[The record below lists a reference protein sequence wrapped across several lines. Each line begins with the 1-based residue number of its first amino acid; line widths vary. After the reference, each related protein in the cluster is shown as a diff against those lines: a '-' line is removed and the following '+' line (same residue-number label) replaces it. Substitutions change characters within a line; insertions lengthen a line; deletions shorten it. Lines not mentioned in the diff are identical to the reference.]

1 MSLGVSGDA
10 PQMYEQLEQKLGSG
24 NDIANLPDMR
34 VAHYCPYKED
44 LGLRLAVARLAGL
57 TKAFDEKY
65 VQVLLQVR
73 NEVSRKILTNISFTQ
88 LVNLDSPKKALAR
101 VLSQHIVPT
110 ANLRSPQ
117 WCDAS
122 IPAGVI
128 KNHATKTSFLKNFSQ
143 SALVWL
149 RPSCWPVST
158 RQRWSTLPAGTRSLR
173 GGSRTPWSWRSTSR
187 KPGRLLYLSLASTM
201 WTRAPTWCLS
211 SKGLQSGG
219 RLLGC
224 SARRVPH

>member
-73 NEVSRKILTNISFTQ
+73 ITKKKLTN
-88 LVNLDSPKKALAR
+88 
-101 VLSQHIVPT
+101 VP
-110 ANLRSPQ
+110 LF
-117 WCDAS
+117 
-122 IPAGVI
+122 IAG
-128 KNHATKTSFLKNFSQ
+128 Q
-143 SALVWL
+143 
-149 RPSCWPVST
+149 PG
-158 RQRWSTLPAGTRSLR
+158 LP
-173 GGSRTPWSWRSTSR
+173 
-187 KPGRLLYLSLASTM
+187 
-201 WTRAPTWCLS
+201 
-211 SKGLQSGG
+211 
-219 RLLGC
+219 
-224 SARRVPH
+224 